1 MTPKKD
7 QVGDTFYL
15 CNSSFEYF
23 PGLPIHKSTDLVNWS
38 WAGHGLHRQEQ
49 VGNAVGF
56 DRSRGEITWE
66 MGWVLLKAVLFL
78 EENHGKSWGVHIF
91 CGKSPAAD
99 TIVGALHR

>member
-1 MTPKKD
+1 MLNVSIGNNLQYKGTGTHLRQNRPIWSTVFIPPKVTSKKD

-23 PGLPIHKSTDLVNWS
+23 PGLPIHKSNDLVNWS

-56 DRSRGEITWE
+56 DRSRGE
-66 MGWVLLKAVLFL
+66 
-78 EENHGKSWGVHIF
+78 NHLGNGLGI
-91 CGKSPAAD
+91 A
-99 TIVGALHR
+99 